1 MRGFFLNA
9 KKKKIF
15 CIYFCCLISHPKLI
29 GAPNLATPYI
39 ILWKIMKCKCNQ
51 HLPPKR
57 NQRFDLSFKKIDLSE
72 WKNGSFQN
80 SDMTSER
87 QSTRMK
93 GSDFFCVC
101 Q

>member
-1 MRGFFLNA
+1 
-9 KKKKIF
+9 
-15 CIYFCCLISHPKLI
+15 
-29 GAPNLATPYI
+29 
-39 ILWKIMKCKCNQ
+39 MKCKCNQ

-93 GSDFFCVC
+93 GSDFFVCVNNSMRTTG
-101 Q
+101 QNLLLYIDNIFSLNHQLVASLVVQGAF